1 MSIIEKAV
9 DKLRSDDASANKKN
23 QQQVGAAGDAQCL
36 DTQKYDTCQ
45 EKSQE
50 SLPSPSAAEQSKPQ
64 QADQPLGVDVS
75 AQPEALAKPEPQP
88 ATPKKLDIEIMALN
102 IAGILTDDSHRT
114 RQAEEMRMIKRPIL
128 QNAFGKKHK
137 PSEHSNLLMV
147 TSAIAGEGKT
157 FTSLNLALS
166 IAAEMDR
173 TVLIVDSDL
182 AKPGL
187 SRLLKI
193 DDKPGLTNYLRDEEK
208 DIGKLLLRAD
218 IPKLTVLP
226 AGSRHAHSTELLASN
241 RMKQLFHELA
251 VRYPDR
257 IVIFD
262 SPPLLVT
269 SEASVLASFIGQ
281 IVLVVESDKTPQH
294 LVKDALAQLGST
306 DNVSLILNKCKK
318 GFLSTQ
324 MGSYGYGYGYGYG
337 DESDQQ

>member
-9 DKLRSDDASANKKN
+9 DKLRGDDASAGKCVPPVDAADGARYRPEDRDSPLPESPPPAAA
-23 QQQVGAAGDAQCL
+23 QVEPRPPETGASDPAAL
-36 DTQKYDTCQ
+36 H
-45 EKSQE
+45 ER
-50 SLPSPSAAEQSKPQ
+50 PASPET
-64 QADQPLGVDVS
+64 
-75 AQPEALAKPEPQP
+75 P
-88 ATPKKLDIEIMALN
+88 APRPPDIEIMALHLE
-102 IAGILTDDSHRT
+102 GIMTKDTHRS

-128 QNAFGKKHK
+128 QSAFGKKNR
-137 PSEHSNLLMV
+137 PSEHSNLLMI

-173 TVLIVDSDL
+173 TVLIVDADL

-187 SRLLKI
+187 SKLLKI
-193 DDKPGLTNYLRDEEK
+193 DDRLGLTDYLRNEEK
-208 DIGKLLLRAD
+208 DIGRLLLRTD

-241 RMKQLFHELA
+241 RMRQLFHELA

-269 SEASVLASFIGQ
+269 SEASVLASVIGQ
-281 IVLVVESDKTPQH
+281 IVLVVESGKTPQH
-294 LVKDALAQLGST
+294 LVKDALAQLSST
-306 DNVSLILNKCKK
+306 ENVSLILNKCKK

-337 DESDQQ
+337 NEGA

>member
-9 DKLRSDDASANKKN
+9 DKLRNTDSSGSKKN
-23 QQQVGAAGDAQCL
+23 QQQIDAASNSQCL
-36 DTQKYDTCQ
+36 ETNRHDACQ
-45 EKSQE
+45 EVRDPAP
-50 SLPSPSAAEQSKPQ
+50 SLPVAEQAIIQ
-64 QADQPLGVDVS
+64 QTDTL
-75 AQPEALAKPEPQP
+75 AQSENSVEPELVALKSP
-88 ATPKKLDIEIMALN
+88 DIEIMVLS
-102 IAGILTDDSHRT
+102 IEGVLTADSGRT

-128 QNAFGKKHK
+128 QSAFGKKHK

-147 TSAIAGEGKT
+147 TSAIPGEGKT

-173 TVLIVDSDL
+173 TVLVVDSDL

-187 SRLLKI
+187 SRVLKVE
-193 DDKPGLTNYLRDEEK
+193 DKPGLTNYLREEQQ
-208 DIGKLLLRAD
+208 DIGKLLLRTD
-218 IPKLTVLP
+218 IPKLMVLP
-226 AGSRHAHSTELLASN
+226 AGPRQAHSTELLASN

-281 IVLVVESDKTPQH
+281 IVLVVESGKTAQH
-294 LVKDALAQLGST
+294 LVEDALAQLGT
-306 DNVSLILNKCKK
+306 TENVSLILNKCKK

-337 DESDQQ
+337 NESDQ

>member
-9 DKLRSDDASANKKN
+9 DKLRSGGSSVKKEE
-23 QQQVGAAGDAQCL
+23 QQQAEIHNDDQLIETDKHDAGP
-36 DTQKYDTCQ
+36 
-45 EKSQE
+45 ESQN
-50 SLPSPSAAEQSKPQ
+50 SLPSSPAVEQTEPQ
-64 QADQPLGVDVS
+64 QTEAPLELDVSDQPEVS
-75 AQPEALAKPEPQP
+75 AEAKPVIPPRQP
-88 ATPKKLDIEIMALN
+88 DLEIMALN
-102 IAGILTDDSHRT
+102 IEGILTADSQRT
-114 RQAEEMRMIKRPIL
+114 RHAEEMRMIKRPIL
-128 QNAFGKKHK
+128 QNAFGKKSK

-187 SRLLKI
+187 STMLQVT
-193 DDKPGLTNYLRDEEK
+193 DKPGLTDYLRDEQK
-208 DIGKLLLRAD
+208 DVGKLLLRTD

-226 AGSRHAHSTELLASN
+226 AGPRHAHSTELLASN
-241 RMKQLFHELA
+241 HMKRLFHELA

-257 IVIFD
+257 IVLFD

-269 SEASVLASFIGQ
+269 SEASVLANSIGQ
-281 IVLVVESDKTPQH
+281 IVLVVESGKTPQH
-294 LVKDALAQLGST
+294 LVKDALAQLSTT
-306 DNVSLILNKCKK
+306 DNVSLVLNKCKK

-324 MGSYGYGYGYGYG
+324 MGSYGYGYGYGY
-337 DESDQQ
+337 DSDQQ

>member
-9 DKLRSDDASANKKN
+9 DKLRSNAPSVSNKD
-23 QQQVGAAGDAQCL
+23 QQQKDAAGDSQRL
-36 DTQKYDTCQ
+36 EMGKHDTCHEAQ
-45 EKSQE
+45 DPTP
-50 SLPSPSAAEQSKPQ
+50 SLPVTEPAKTQ
-64 QADQPLGVDVS
+64 QTEILLEPDALMQPAVS
-75 AQPEALAKPEPQP
+75 AQP
-88 ATPKKLDIEIMALN
+88 DIEIIALN
-102 IAGILTDDSHRT
+102 LDGILTDDARRT

-128 QNAFGKKHK
+128 QSAFGKKHK

-166 IAAEMDR
+166 IAVEMDR
-173 TVLIVDSDL
+173 TVLVVDADL

-193 DDKPGLTNYLRDEEK
+193 DDRSGLTNYLRDEER
-208 DIGKLLLRAD
+208 DIGRLLLRTD

-226 AGSRHAHSTELLASN
+226 AGSRHVHSTELLASN
-241 RMKQLFHELA
+241 RMQQLFHELA

-269 SEASVLASFIGQ
+269 SEASVLANFIGQ
-281 IVLVVESDKTPQH
+281 IVLVVESGKTAQH
-294 LVKDALAQLGST
+294 LVKDALAQLDST

-324 MGSYGYGYGYGYG
+324 MGSYGYGHGYGYG
-337 DESDQQ
+337 NEESDQQ

>member
-9 DKLRSDDASANKKN
+9 DKLRSEDASANKKN
-23 QQQVGAAGDAQCL
+23 LQQAEAAGDAQCL
-36 DTQKYDTCQ
+36 DTQKNDTSQ
-45 EKSQE
+45 ERSQE
-50 SLPSPSAAEQSKPQ
+50 SSPSPSAAEQNNTQ
-64 QADQPLGVDVS
+64 QADQPDVS
-75 AQPEALAKPEPQP
+75 AQPEALVKPELQS
-88 ATPKKLDIEIMALN
+88 ATPKPDIEIMALN

-128 QNAFGKKHK
+128 QSAFGKKHK

-147 TSAIAGEGKT
+147 TSAVAGEGKT

-193 DDKPGLTNYLRDEEK
+193 GDRSGLTNYLRDEER
-208 DIGKLLLRAD
+208 DIGKLLLRTD

-281 IVLVVESDKTPQH
+281 IVLVVESGKTAQH

-337 DESDQQ
+337 NEESEQQ

>member
-9 DKLRSDDASANKKN
+9 DKLRGEDPSASKKD
-23 QQQVGAAGDAQCL
+23 QQSVDAAGDFR
-36 DTQKYDTCQ
+36 
-45 EKSQE
+45 
-50 SLPSPSAAEQSKPQ
+50 SLE
-64 QADQPLGVDVS
+64 ADQHSPHQKAQPPTPPLPAIQQPEIQLEPDSS
-75 AQPEALAKPEPQP
+75 AQRKESIEPLPPVSKQP
-88 ATPKKLDIEIMALN
+88 DIEIMALKLD
-102 IAGILTDDSHRT
+102 GIMTVDAHRS

-128 QNAFGKKHK
+128 QSAFGKKHK

-187 SRLLKI
+187 SKLLTI
-193 DDKPGLTNYLRDEEK
+193 DSRPGLSDYLRDEEK
-208 DIGKLLLRAD
+208 NIGKLLVRTD

-281 IVLVVESDKTPQH
+281 IVLVVESGKTAQH
-294 LVKDALAQLGST
+294 LVKDALAQLSST
-306 DNVSLILNKCKK
+306 ENVSLILNKCKK

-337 DESDQQ
+337 NESDQKQ